1 MISVKQLIYKTK
13 LRLNKLATNDHQD
26 IPVEDI
32 LFSANEQQIKLVK
45 KKVSQNN
52 IYQLGLDSFKKRY
65 QDLQNLIVQSEE
77 YSEPKKGTDTYT
89 FYKVDTSKLKN
100 NWFFFIGLTAVCTKG
115 KCKDRPLAITKLI
128 EHADLQTM
136 MNNTNYSPSFE
147 YQETIALLS
156 GDEIYIYTDGT
167 FEVTKVYITYLKYPQ
182 KIDLEG
188 YIDLEGNPSITK
200 DSELDEFLEDELLD
214 LIQLDL
220 AINTEN
226 MPSIQGAEIKLKT
239 NE

>member
-1 MISVKQLIYKTK
+1 MISVKQLIYKTR

-77 YSEPKKGTDTYT
+77 YLNPTKGKDTYS
-89 FYKVDTSKLKN
+89 FYKIDTSKLKHD
-100 NWFFFIGLTAVCTKG
+100 WFFFIGITAMCTKG
-115 KCKDRPLAITKLI
+115 ECKNRPLAITKLI
-128 EHADLQTM
+128 DHADLQTM

-156 GDEIYIYTDGT
+156 GNEIFIYTDGS

-188 YIDLEGNPSITK
+188 YVDLEGNPSITQN
-200 DSELDEFLEDELLD
+200 SELDEFLEDELLD

-226 MPSIQGAEIKLKT
+226 IPSLQGAEIKLKT

>member
-77 YSEPKKGTDTYT
+77 YLKPKKGTDTYT
-89 FYKVDTSKLKN
+89 YYKVDTNKLKN
-100 NWFFFIGLTAVCTKG
+100 NWFFFIGLTAICTKG
-115 KCKDRPLAITKLI
+115 ECKDRPLAITKLI

-156 GDEIYIYTDGT
+156 NNEIFIYTDGS
-167 FEVTKVYITYLKYPQ
+167 FEITKVYITYLKYPK

-188 YIDLEGNPSITK
+188 YIDLEGNPSITQ

-226 MPSIQGAEIKLKT
+226 IPSLQGAEIKLKT

>member
-77 YSEPKKGTDTYT
+77 YSKPKKGTDTYT

-100 NWFFFIGLTAVCTKG
+100 NWFFFIGLTAVCTK
-115 KCKDRPLAITKLI
+115 
-128 EHADLQTM
+128 
-136 MNNTNYSPSFE
+136 
-147 YQETIALLS
+147 
-156 GDEIYIYTDGT
+156 
-167 FEVTKVYITYLKYPQ
+167 
-182 KIDLEG
+182 
-188 YIDLEGNPSITK
+188 
-200 DSELDEFLEDELLD
+200 
-214 LIQLDL
+214 
-220 AINTEN
+220 
-226 MPSIQGAEIKLKT
+226 
-239 NE
+239 

>member
-32 LFSANEQQIKLVK
+32 LFSLNEQQIKLIK
-45 KKVSQNN
+45 RKVSTNN

-65 QDLQNLIVQSEE
+65 QDLQNLIVQGEE
-77 YSEPKKGTDTYT
+77 FNKPTKGKDIYNY
-89 FYKVDTSKLKN
+89 YKVDTSKLKH
-100 NWFFFIGLTAVCTKG
+100 NWFFFIGLTAICTKQN
-115 KCKDRPLAITKLI
+115 CKDRPLAVTKLI

-147 YQETIALLS
+147 YQETLALLS
-156 GDEIYIYTDGT
+156 GDDLYIYTDGS
-167 FEVTKVYITYLKYPQ
+167 FEITKVFVTYLKYPQ

-188 YIDLEGNPSITK
+188 YVDLDNNPSITQ
-200 DSELDEFLEDELLD
+200 DCELGDFLEDELLD
-214 LIQLDL
+214 LVQLDL
-220 AINTEN
+220 AISTEN
-226 MPSIQGAEIKLKT
+226 IPSIQGADIKLKT